1 MISTRNL
8 FVAFALGGILAAPS
22 LASAQYGGQG
32 LGSALNS
39 NASAHQG
46 QVKPG
51 VDDLTSRAMTE
62 TPFKIIK
69 DVKLGLKDADPTVR
83 VAELM
88 KLRNLGDPEVNSIL
102 ITSMSD
108 PDVRVKVKAIDIL
121 GAREAN
127 AAVSTMSRML
137 FLRSTEPIVKLHL
150 VAALGRVGDAQGSLP
165 VMQYLGE
172 DQDER
177 GRGTAVFAL
186 GEIGSDTAVPLL
198 NKVIA
203 EDQSQMVL
211 QLAQESLQKIDG
223 ELPTERIKAVA
234 SDSTKAKLQPT
245 DQKLTQAAM
254 GEFEQAVRGVP
265 EILDCFY
272 VAGSN
277 DYLLRFTYCDA
288 GDLERFHT
296 EVLERL
302 PGVVRSNS
310 MLVLRT
316 VKKTTAL
323 AV

>member
-51 VDDLTSRAMTE
+51 IDDMTSRAMTE

-83 VAELM
+83 VAELI

-102 ITSMSD
+102 MTSMSD

-150 VAALGRVGDAQGSLP
+150 VAAVG
-165 VMQYLGE
+165 
-172 DQDER
+172 
-177 GRGTAVFAL
+177 
-186 GEIGSDTAVPLL
+186 
-198 NKVIA
+198 
-203 EDQSQMVL
+203 
-211 QLAQESLQKIDG
+211 
-223 ELPTERIKAVA
+223 
-234 SDSTKAKLQPT
+234 
-245 DQKLTQAAM
+245 
-254 GEFEQAVRGVP
+254 
-265 EILDCFY
+265 
-272 VAGSN
+272 
-277 DYLLRFTYCDA
+277 
-288 GDLERFHT
+288 
-296 EVLERL
+296 
-302 PGVVRSNS
+302 
-310 MLVLRT
+310 
-316 VKKTTAL
+316 
-323 AV
+323 